1 MSLRGAERRGNLFL
15 KIFVT
20 IMFIQTNE
28 IYHNSVNKK
37 IVFVFEYIFKKI
49 IKILTI
55 FLYILKSVKIKISII
70 NKIVLIFTNIFCYI
84 YK

>member
-1 MSLRGAERRGNLFL
+1 MSLRGSRFSGRRGNLVL

-28 IYHNSVNKK
+28 IYQNSVNKK

-55 FLYILKSVKIKISII
+55 FLYILKSAKIKI
-70 NKIVLIFTNIFCYI
+70 N
-84 YK
+84 